1 MKEDDLQMKEKDD
14 LEVNQMIEDDLDQ
27 TKE

>member
-1 MKEDDLQMKEKDD
+1 MKEDDLQTKEKDD